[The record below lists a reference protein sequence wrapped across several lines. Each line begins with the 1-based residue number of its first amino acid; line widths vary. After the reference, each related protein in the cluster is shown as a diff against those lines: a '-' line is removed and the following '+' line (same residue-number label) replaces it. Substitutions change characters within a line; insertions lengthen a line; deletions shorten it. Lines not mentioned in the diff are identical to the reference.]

1 MRPPAACLI
10 LVKRVRGEPADT
22 GGKTSA
28 RRAGARFDP
37 PTMSAIRS
45 ILLHLD
51 ATPDSAARL
60 AAARALATTH
70 GARITAMFGV
80 RPDAERAAYAYSASA
95 ALQAVEAMAASPHAV
110 ERDRL
115 VALCGEGDPGLAW
128 CDVVGDTVTHAFLAE
143 AAYADLLVLGRPAR
157 TDAPGSAP
165 PGLVE
170 AAILESGVPALVVP
184 PKFRPRTI
192 GERIVVAWNGSVQAA
207 RALRAALPFLAR
219 AREVRVASWG
229 PRAPAAPCS
238 RLDVG
243 TWLARHGIE
252 ASVEVHPASA
262 DVGDEIARAAKRLDA
277 DLVVMGCYGHARL
290 RERLFGGAT
299 RSSLAALPVPI
310 LMAH

>member
-1 MRPPAACLI
+1 
-10 LVKRVRGEPADT
+10 
-22 GGKTSA
+22 
-28 RRAGARFDP
+28 
-37 PTMSAIRS
+37 MSAIRS

-60 AAARALATTH
+60 AAARSLATTH

-80 RPDAERAAYAYSASA
+80 RPEPERAAYAYSASA
-95 ALQAVEAMAASPHAV
+95 ALHAVEAMGATPHAV

-115 VALCGEGDPGLAW
+115 LALCAGGEPDLAW

-157 TDAPGSAP
+157 AEAMGSAP

-184 PKFRPRTI
+184 PAFRRQTI
-192 GERIVVAWNGSVQAA
+192 GERILVAWNGSAQAV

-229 PRAPAAPCS
+229 PHAPAAPSS
-238 RLDVG
+238 RLDVVA
-243 TWLARHGIE
+243 WLARHGVE
-252 ASVEVHPASA
+252 ATVELHPASA
-262 DVGDEIARAAKRLDA
+262 DVGDEIARAAARLAA

-299 RSSLAALPVPI
+299 RASLASLPVPV